1 MKRLLTLAVVV
12 LFMASCATPAQQ
24 AKTEGAAGGAAVG
37 AGLGALAG
45 YLIGGNAT
53 GALIGAAAG
62 GVLGGAVGYS
72 YANRIVQRQKELAGR
87 ENDLDA
93 RIKFARGIN
102 QDTEEYNRKLEEEI
116 KAEEQQ
122 ISRLTSGVG
131 DQQRI
136 NQQRE
141 ALRKDLANKAEDANK
156 QLSVAKAQ
164 LEDIKNFR
172 SQQSQSSQD
181 LDAEI
186 SKLQITVA
194 QLESKTQ
201 TLAAM
206 GQRM

>member
-1 MKRLLTLAVVV
+1 MKRLLTLAVVLSFV
-12 LFMASCATPAQQ
+12 VSCATPAQQ
-24 AKTEGAAGGAAVG
+24 AKTEGTAGGAAIG
-37 AGLGALAG
+37 AGMGALAG
-45 YLIGGNAT
+45 YLIGGSGTAAAIGAVT
-53 GALIGAAAG
+53 GGILGAAA
-62 GVLGGAVGYS
+62 GYS
-72 YANRIVQRQKELAGR
+72 YANNIVKRQKELAGR

-93 RIKFARGIN
+93 RIKFARGVN

-116 KAEEQQ
+116 KSEEQQ

-141 ALRKDLANKAEDANK
+141 ALRKNLANKVEDANK
-156 QLSVAKAQ
+156 QLTVAKAQ
-164 LEDIKNFR
+164 LEDIRSFR
-172 SQQSQSSQD
+172 SRQSQSSQD
-181 LDAEI
+181 LNAEI

-201 TLAAM
+201 TLAGM